1 MVASR
6 CNCINVSKL
15 VAAAS
20 RIKED
25 YVVSFGFKIPEQGSL
40 DLLSLGAMVH
50 RLDPGIIPFRKAT
63 QFAVHVSGGEF
74 NVAANLADAFGQR
87 TGIATAMVSYP
98 IGDLIAERV
107 RGMGVR
113 PFYKRFEHDGTRGPN
128 IATVYSDQGLG
139 VRAPVVFYNRSNEA
153 AALLKPGDFDWKAIF
168 AEGVRW
174 FHSGGIFASLSETTA
189 ELVIEA
195 MKAARAAGAICS
207 FDLNYRE
214 KLWKTVGGME
224 RAHKVLG
231 AIVDNVDVLVGN
243 EEDLQKGLGFAG
255 PEVAASSKLDT
266 GAFLSMIEHVIA
278 RHPTIKIVATTLR
291 EVHSTNRHSWSAV
304 AWVNGKAVY
313 APTTELHVHD
323 RVGGGDGFASGF
335 IYGLLNGESPEESI
349 KLGWAHGALM
359 TTFPGDTTM
368 ATVDQVRAF
377 AGGGSARIQR

>member
-1 MVASR
+1 LFHQVQPST
-6 CNCINVSKL
+6 VSKL
-15 VAAAS
+15 VAQAS

-25 YVVSFGFKIPEQGSL
+25 YVVSLGFKIPEQGSL

-278 RHPTIKIVATTLR
+278 RHPSIKIVATTLR

-313 APTTELHVHD
+313 APTSELHVHD

-335 IYGLLNGESPEESI
+335 IYGLLNGETPEEAI

-377 AGGGSARIQR
+377 ASGGSARIQR